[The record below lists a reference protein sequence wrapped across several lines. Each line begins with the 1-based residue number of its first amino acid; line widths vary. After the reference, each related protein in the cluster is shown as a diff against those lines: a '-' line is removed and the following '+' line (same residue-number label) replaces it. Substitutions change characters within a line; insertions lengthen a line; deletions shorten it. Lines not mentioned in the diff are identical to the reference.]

1 MDAVHSLHARVRAL
15 PPYRLDAL
23 IGVLVAVEGG
33 AEVLLL
39 AGLEGGAQALAL
51 LVMALVGLAAGLRR
65 RLPVTAL
72 ALCQTAMFLFVQVD
86 ADLVDNII
94 GPYFVSMLI
103 AFTAGYVLEGRRLW
117 VAAAIGVA
125 IGGLSTA
132 TDSYPNDVESF
143 VMTAALGVLG
153 PMLLGQ
159 ILRHRTHLNEALA
172 AKAARL
178 ERERREE
185 ADAAALE
192 ERTRIAGELH
202 DVVAHALSAMTVQ
215 AGAARRLVERDPD
228 KARAAFASAEHTGR
242 EALTEL
248 RRLLGVLRREDEEL
262 ALAPQPSLLHVTE
275 LIRRATAAGLP
286 ATLRTEGEVRALPG
300 GVDLTAYR
308 LVQEA
313 LTAARDR
320 GSAGR
325 AEVAIRYGDGDVVVE
340 VSDDGAG
347 DGRRLLGM
355 RERVAVYGG
364 DLSTRRLPA
373 GGWSVA
379 ARLPVEAGR

>member
-1 MDAVHSLHARVRAL
+1 MDALRSLLARVRAL

-23 IGVLVAVEGG
+23 LGVLVGGEGA
-33 AEVLLL
+33 AEILLI
-39 AGLEGGAQALAL
+39 AGLEGGTRVLAL
-51 LVMALVGLAAGLRR
+51 LVMALMGLAAGLRR
-65 RLPVTAL
+65 RLPVAAV
-72 ALCQTAMFLFVQVD
+72 ALCQTAMVLFIQVD
-86 ADLVDNII
+86 VDLGDSIAL
-94 GPYFVSMLI
+94 PYFVSMLI
-103 AFTAGYVLEGRRLW
+103 AFTAGYELEGRRLG
-117 VAAAIGVA
+117 VAAAAGVA
-125 IGGLSTA
+125 IGALGTA
-132 TDSYPNDVESF
+132 TDTYPDDVEAF
-143 VMTAALGVLG
+143 VLTAALGVLG

-159 ILRHRTHLNEALA
+159 ILRHRTHLNDALA

-185 ADAAALE
+185 AEAAALD
-192 ERTRIAGELH
+192 ERTRIASELH

-215 AGAARRLVERDPD
+215 ASAARRLVERDPD
-228 KARAAFASAEHTGR
+228 QARAAFASAEHTGR

-262 ALAPQPSLLHVTE
+262 ALAPQPSLVHVAE

-286 ATLRTEGEVRALPG
+286 ATLRTEGDVRPLPA

-320 GSAGR
+320 GSAGK
-325 AEVAIRYGDGDVVVE
+325 AEVAIRYGAGDVLVE
-340 VSDDGAG
+340 VCDDGAG

-364 DLSTRRLPA
+364 DLNTRRLPA

-379 ARLPVEAGR
+379 ARLPVEAAR